1 MASLKLKNIINSFV
15 PFFGT
20 KAPDIDGDLSGFN
33 PDSIIELLDT
43 MSIEEVFNS
52 NDIVKNVLS
61 GDMIFVIN
69 SDEELTSEDS
79 IKFLNSGGTTVNYKD
94 SDGLFYYSVKNP
106 SVDDVN
112 AGITLHESFPFPH
125 KYYVLKFNTS
135 HTFDGTEDWV
145 VKLNYIDLEQSS
157 INPVYTNA
165 QLGDT
170 GFVIGRK
177 IHYYAERN
185 RVWIRQ
191 FLDYSFSGHL
201 IKNGAVWTA
210 QQKSDFYSFVDPF
223 VSASLKGDIGVV
235 MAMAQ
240 AAVPESVVTQEM
252 IDHFIGLCTDYKKK
266 FPDGTI

>member
-1 MASLKLKNIINSFV
+1 MASIKLKNISNSFI

-20 KAPDIDGDLSGFN
+20 KAPDVNDNINGFN
-33 PDSIIELLDT
+33 ANSIIELLDT
-43 MSIEEVFNS
+43 MSIEEILNS
-52 NDIVKNVLS
+52 HDIVQNVLS
-61 GDMIFVIN
+61 GNMIFVIN

-79 IKFLNSGGTTVNYKD
+79 IAFLNSGGTTVNYKD

-106 SVDDVN
+106 SVNDIN
-112 AGITLHESFPFPH
+112 AGIVLHESPALPH

-135 HTFDGTEDWV
+135 HTFDGSQSWV

-201 IKNGAVWTA
+201 IKNGAIWTS

-240 AAVPESVVTQEM
+240 DAVPVSVITQEM
-252 IDHFIGLCTDYKKK
+252 IDHFIGLCEDYKKK